1 MSGLSYTLDQVLQ
14 YGDAMMEW
22 YEDELKGVGF
32 RREIEDNQKDKTELE
47 ENNSYLNKTKSL
59 KSCER
64 VS

>member
-1 MSGLSYTLDQVLQ
+1 MLQ

-47 ENNSYLNKTKSL
+47 ESNSYLKISSCSL
-59 KSCER
+59 FIWDQDISC
-64 VS
+64 SN